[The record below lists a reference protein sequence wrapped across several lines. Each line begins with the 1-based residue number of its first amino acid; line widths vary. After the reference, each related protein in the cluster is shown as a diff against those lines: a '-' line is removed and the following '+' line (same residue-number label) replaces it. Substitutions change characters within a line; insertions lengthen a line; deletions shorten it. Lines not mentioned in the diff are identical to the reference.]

1 MFEMLDDEIQYFG
14 EEENFDHDDDQEIP
28 AESRTRNGKKV
39 RGNDREWKMKRSFQ
53 NPADFEASN
62 LLNEIKSEFTCQRRK
77 EFDYNTVHTYTCKM
91 SRRVGYE
98 KCPKEIRIIFPS
110 DSLSVVVQ
118 ETGVHH
124 HIEKSDIADRPSVF
138 KWSQQAT
145 KIIEQGLRNK
155 LTPTVIL
162 NNNDL

>member
-1 MFEMLDDEIQYFG
+1 MLDDEIQYFG
-14 EEENFDHDDDQEIP
+14 DEENFDHDDDQEIP
-28 AESRTRNGKKV
+28 AESWTRNGKKV

-91 SRRVGYE
+91 SRWVGYE
-98 KCPKEIRIIFPS
+98 KCPKEIKIIFPS

-124 HIEKSDIADRPSVF
+124 HIEKSDIAILLGTSLSFQVVPASYKNNWARS
-138 KWSQQAT
+138 S
-145 KIIEQGLRNK
+145 EQIDSNS
-155 LTPTVIL
+155 
-162 NNNDL
+162 NFE

>member
-1 MFEMLDDEIQYFG
+1 MKVKDG
-14 EEENFDHDDDQEIP
+14 K
-28 AESRTRNGKKV
+28 NGKKV
-39 RGNDREWKMKRSFQ
+39 PGNDRHWKMKRSFQ
-53 NPADFEASN
+53 NPADFEVSN

-77 EFDYNTVHTYTCKM
+77 EFEYNTVHTYTCKM
-91 SRRVGYE
+91 SRRKGYE

-124 HIEKSDIADRPSVF
+124 HVQKSDIADRPSVF
-138 KWSQQAT
+138 KWSHQAT

-162 NNNDL
+162 NNLRENGAFGSQTEPSISVLYNKMNYMKRR